1 VTYSRMRCA
10 SLVRSAA
17 WITSTFLIVASLSA
31 CAHSPSSD
39 QRIILATEHIE
50 NPIRALEARAEL
62 ETLDPMTR
70 ASDELLGLI
79 IPDMA
84 TALDV
89 GSPAYQRAMRDP
101 TAIDADAHSPF
112 DADERL
118 EERIDP
124 QHRSQA
130 IKLYTRARALRQTG
144 AFSQAISVL
153 EQAAQLDPGSSS
165 IQRELGDALI
175 VADDRAGAIAAF
187 ERAIELGDRSPRAM
201 IHLAAQASLQDDS
214 RRVIW
219 LTSQALRDRSVR
231 NHPLA
236 RSIARVLLGAAEI
249 DSGYLKA
256 GAQTLGDALDSFNT
270 RSRDLRWKHEII
282 QIMSRRSQLWLAV
295 GDAWASIGAQSRA
308 QEAYTNAAMGVEHP
322 PIALVARQIAW
333 ALREGQPAR
342 ASLIFLDHLQRS
354 ASNLGNEER
363 QWARA
368 LASFDGIGDVL
379 GPAIAELAKRP
390 GLTASIRRSLL
401 SIELEALD
409 TNHAIARLGSAGLDA
424 KDSTLCLRIL
434 HRIEDDDKRFA
445 AALTILE
452 TNPGISKAI
461 ASGMIRTLNHPVQ
474 FMHGHAN
481 PRSATQE
488 LLIAAMG
495 IGLGRAD
502 LIEHLDAVELNRI
515 TQESVDWLSTHAQG
529 FALRG
534 QWAQA
539 NRLTDELHS
548 RLTRSHLTD
557 DDWTL
562 ARRLASSL
570 LIAQQPDASWKLAS
584 ELADDADAEIEDLLL
599 GAQIAQVLQK
609 YEPAATFLER
619 ALELDPYNESIYEQL
634 FVLRSASS
642 PIGDE
647 SELQYVVRQLGT
659 TLPHS
664 GFFGLLRANELARNG
679 LVSQAESLLVE
690 LNNQHLDR
698 EIGYDLLMSIW
709 KTQSTQGQVQA
720 LSLGIEWL
728 EGRLASDP
736 NSTQGMLAVAQGLYE
751 LDAHQRAMDLLTKG
765 YARTGSFELAR
776 AIEQLL
782 AGVLEEPEAA
792 DAHLIAR
799 LKDFKGIDPTLEYAQ
814 FLAKKP
820 ESVGTQPLA
829 ALLDANLPMGI
840 ALLPAQRL
848 QLDQVI
854 FTLTRS
860 VEALDNALQL
870 LDIISILESRSLPLS
885 LDLVR
890 VKVLLLAQLPRLDLE
905 ELVRV
910 IHQGDNQ
917 AKSDQERSTLRSLPI
932 RSLLGEGRVHE
943 AIALTARLAISTGQ
957 IDTRTA
963 LDTYQLLAT
972 QGTNTD
978 MIGVLDLLDAHGLM
992 EQMIELITIELGT
1005 PSRNQPALTPD
1016 QQRAD
1021 LIYIAAVYASAFD
1034 RPAQAQ
1040 SYYELALSYDP
1051 DHAWSNNDY
1060 GYMLAE
1066 AGERINYAT
1075 ELLERAADALPNE
1088 ASVIDSLAWVRYKMG
1103 IFEDIPGQDGQPH
1116 TPGAISLLIR
1126 ANELDTDRE
1135 NATIMLH
1142 LGDALW
1148 RGGYQDRAIDA
1159 WRQAEDIARHRL
1171 ESINAQPN
1179 PNQRAIDAIS
1189 TELEE
1194 ILHRINEAQS
1204 TGEPAIA
1211 PLVDEPK
1218 SDEKTGSD
1226 EPTIIEVH
1234 A

>member
-1 VTYSRMRCA
+1 MTHFRMCCA
-10 SLVRSAA
+10 SFACSAVWFIGILWFLVALYGCANRS
-17 WITSTFLIVASLSA
+17 TN
-31 CAHSPSSD
+31 D
-39 QRIILATEHIE
+39 QRIVQATQHIE
-50 NPIRALEARAEL
+50 SPIRTLEARTEL
-62 ETLDPMTR
+62 ETLDPMPR
-70 ASDELLGLI
+70 ASNELLGLI
-79 IPDMA
+79 IPDVA
-84 TALDV
+84 TELDV

-101 TAIDADAHSPF
+101 AAIDADAHSPF

-118 EERIDP
+118 EKQIDP

-144 AFSQAISVL
+144 EFLQAISVL
-153 EQAAQLDPGSSS
+153 EQAARLDPGSSS

-201 IHLAAQASLQDDS
+201 IHLAAQASLQGDS
-214 RRVIW
+214 QRVIW
-219 LTSQALRDRSVR
+219 LTSQALRDRSIR
-231 NHPLA
+231 NHPLT
-236 RSIARVLLGAAEI
+236 RSIAGVLLGAAEI

-256 GAQTLGDALDSFNT
+256 GAQTLGNALDSFNT
-270 RSRDLRWKHEII
+270 RSRDLRWKYEII
-282 QIMSRRSQLWLAV
+282 QIMNRRSQLWLAV

-308 QEAYTNAAMGVEHP
+308 QEAYANAAMGVGHP

-354 ASNLGNEER
+354 ASNLSNEER
-363 QWARA
+363 QWAQA
-368 LASFDGIGDVL
+368 LASLDEISDVL

-401 SIELEALD
+401 GVELEALD

-434 HRIEDDDKRFA
+434 HRIKDDDKRFA
-445 AALTILE
+445 AAITILE

-461 ASGMIRTLNHPVQ
+461 ASGMIRALDHPIE
-474 FMHGHAN
+474 FMHAHAN

-488 LLIAAMG
+488 LLIAAVG

-502 LIEHLDAVELNRI
+502 LIEHLDTIELNRI

-534 QWAQA
+534 QWTQA
-539 NRLTDELHS
+539 NRLIDELRS
-548 RLTRSHLTD
+548 RLTN

-570 LIAQQPDASWKLAS
+570 LIAQQPDASWKLVS
-584 ELADDADAEIEDLLL
+584 ELADDADAGIEDLLL

-609 YEPAATFLER
+609 YESAATFLER
-619 ALELDPYNESIYEQL
+619 ALELDPYNESVYEQL

-659 TLPHS
+659 TLPRS
-664 GFFGLLRANELARNG
+664 SFFGLLRANELARNG

-690 LNNQHLDR
+690 LNNQHLER

-720 LSLGIEWL
+720 LALGIEWI
-728 EGRLASDP
+728 EDRLASDP
-736 NSTQGMLAVAQGLYE
+736 NSIQGMLAVAQGLYE

-782 AGVLEEPEAA
+782 AGTFEEPEAA

-799 LKDFKGIDPTLEYAQ
+799 LKDFKGIDPTLEYAR
-814 FLAKKP
+814 FLARKT
-820 ESVGTQPLA
+820 ESVGTEPLA

-860 VEALDNALQL
+860 IGALDNARQL

-890 VKVLLLAQLPRLDLE
+890 VKVLLLAQLPPLDIDK
-905 ELVRV
+905 LVGV
-910 IHQGDNQ
+910 IHQGDDQ
-917 AKSDQERSTLRSLPI
+917 AQSDQERSTLRSLPI
-932 RSLLGEGRVHE
+932 QSLLGEDRVHE
-943 AIALTARLAISTGQ
+943 AIALAARLAISTGQ

-963 LDTYQLLAT
+963 IDTYQLLAA

-978 MIGVLDLLDAHGLM
+978 MIGVLDLLDEHGLM
-992 EQMIELITIELGT
+992 GQMIELITTELGT

-1021 LIYIAAVYASAFD
+1021 LVYIAAVYASAFD
-1034 RPAQAQ
+1034 RSAQAQ

-1066 AGERINYAT
+1066 AGERIDYAA
-1075 ELLERAADALPNE
+1075 ELLERAADTLPNE

-1103 IFEDIPGQDGQPH
+1103 IFEDIPGQDGQPS

-1148 RGGYQDRAIDA
+1148 RGGYQERAIDA
-1159 WRQAEDIARHRL
+1159 WQQAENIARHRL

-1189 TELEE
+1189 TELQE
-1194 ILHRINEAQS
+1194 IRHRINEARS
-1204 TGEPAIA
+1204 TGKPAIA
-1211 PLVDEPK
+1211 PLADEPE
-1218 SDEKTGSD
+1218 SGEKTG
-1226 EPTIIEVH
+1226 PN
-1234 A
+1234 